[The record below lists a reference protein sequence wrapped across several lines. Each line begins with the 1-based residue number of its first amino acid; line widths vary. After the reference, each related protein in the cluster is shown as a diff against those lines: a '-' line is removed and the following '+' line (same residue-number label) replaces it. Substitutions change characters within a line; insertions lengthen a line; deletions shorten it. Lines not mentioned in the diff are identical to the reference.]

1 MDLETVMI
9 ATRGAINLAT
19 FAVIIRYYDPSARY
33 RFLVSIVATL
43 IAAFSLGLAVWTGY
57 ALWLPSCRCQA
68 PGARIHDFLLLGMFV
83 ILFGLVLRSKG
94 NVAKLIPWRY
104 QR

>member
-43 IAAFSLGLAVWTGY
+43 IAAFSFGLAVWTGY
-57 ALWLPSCRCQA
+57 WLIMPSCACKMA
-68 PGARIHDFLLLGMFV
+68 GAHIQDFLLLGMFM
-83 ILFGLVLRSKG
+83 ILFGLVVRSRG